1 MPFITEEIW
10 HAIYGANPPFKS
22 IALAAY
28 PQADDRQF
36 DLAAELNMAI
46 LQDLIVAVR
55 TLRAELKV
63 EQKQRVPIQVFTQE
77 AKIRALF
84 EQNRRAI
91 ERLANVDGMTFV
103 ENSLSKSA
111 GARSTSRFDV
121 HVVYE
126 KKIDV
131 AAERERLRKELEQI
145 EKEIG
150 NGQRQLS
157 NQQFLAKAPAKV
169 VEGMRARAQELAVLR
184 EKAQSKLDEL
194 NHS

>member
-1 MPFITEEIW
+1 
-10 HAIYGANPPFKS
+10 
-22 IALAAY
+22 
-28 PQADDRQF
+28 
-36 DLAAELNMAI
+36 
-46 LQDLIVAVR
+46 
-55 TLRAELKV
+55 LRAELKV
-63 EQKQRVPIQVFTQE
+63 EQKQKVPIQVFTQE
-77 AKIRALF
+77 AQIRALF

-91 ERLANVDGMTFV
+91 ERLASVDGMMFV

-111 GARSTSRFDV
+111 GARSTARFDV

-145 EKEIG
+145 EKEIS

-184 EKAQSKLDEL
+184 KKAQSRLDEL